1 MSDSSRLKQELIAEA
16 HKLGFDLLR
25 VASVDAVVHESKHH
39 MKWLERGYG
48 GDMHYLYRDPK
59 TRYDPRSLLPSCRS
73 VIVLAASYYD
83 ESEYGGRAGEG
94 KVARYAWGDNYHNV
108 LRPRLKELGKWLDP
122 RVPGHEWRVTVD
134 TSPLAEKAFAV
145 ASGVGMRGRNSLVV
159 SRELGSY
166 FFLSCILSSAELPCD
181 DPVEYD
187 CGTCSKCVTA
197 CPQDALTGPGILMAD
212 RCISYLTTECKEAP
226 DGSVN
231 LQDWLFGCDTCQ
243 QVCPYNASPLQTSIE
258 RFTPRP
264 GIRELRAAE
273 ILAMDENGFQERFV
287 GTVFIRRKFHRVRAA
302 AEAILSQSG
311 RDQ

>member
-1 MSDSSRLKQELIAEA
+1 MNDASLLKQDLAEEA
-16 HKLGFDLLR
+16 AGLGFDLLR
-25 VASVDAVVHESKHH
+25 VASVDAVLHEAPHH
-39 MKWLERGYG
+39 VKWLERGYG
-48 GDMHYLYRDPK
+48 GDMHYLYRDPA
-59 TRYDPRSLLPSCRS
+59 TRYDPRSLLPGCRS
-73 VIVLAASYYD
+73 VIVLATSYYNAGD
-83 ESEYGGRAGEG
+83 YGGKAGEG

-108 LRPRLKELGKWLDP
+108 LRPRLKELGQWLDS
-122 RVPGHEWRVTVD
+122 RVIDHEWRVTVD
-134 TSPLAEKAFAV
+134 TSPLAEKSFAV

-166 FFLSCILSSAELPCD
+166 FFLSCILSSAVLPPD
-181 DPVEYD
+181 DPVEYN

-212 RCISYLTTECKEAP
+212 RCISYLTTECKEEP

-243 QVCPYNASPLQTSIE
+243 QVCPYNDHPLQTSID

-264 GIRELRAAE
+264 GIRELRARE
-273 ILAMDENGFQERFV
+273 IMTMDEARFQERFA

-302 AEAILSQSG
+302 AEAIISQASP
-311 RDQ
+311 D